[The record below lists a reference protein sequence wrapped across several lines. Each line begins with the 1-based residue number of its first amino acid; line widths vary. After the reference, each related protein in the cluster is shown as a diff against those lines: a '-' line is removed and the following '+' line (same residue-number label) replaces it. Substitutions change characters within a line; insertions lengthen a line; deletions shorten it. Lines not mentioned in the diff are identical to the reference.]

1 MNMSVERRHTFLDEE
16 TLRRRTEALLLL
28 IVLSKDLNPEMETQR
43 LKQEDEG
50 F

>member
-1 MNMSVERRHTFLDEE
+1 MNMSVERRYTFLDEE
-16 TLRRRTEALLLL
+16 TLRRRTVALLLL
-28 IVLSKDLNPEMETQR
+28 IALSEDLNPEMETQR

>member
-1 MNMSVERRHTFLDEE
+1 MSLERGHTNLDDK
-16 TLRRRTEALLLL
+16 TRQRRTEALMLL
-28 IVLSKDLNPEMETQR
+28 IALSEDLNPQMEIQR

>member
-16 TLRRRTEALLLL
+16 TLRRRTEALLL
-28 IVLSKDLNPEMETQR
+28 IVLSEDLNPEMETQR